1 MLIFIIFMIAI
12 RHQIFLWEINSRRMG
27 SVENVTRMADRSS
40 HRVLMDK
47 PQARA
52 NLKDLRV
59 NERKLLKRKLK
70 REN

>member
-1 MLIFIIFMIAI
+1 
-12 RHQIFLWEINSRRMG
+12 MG
-27 SVENVTRMADRSS
+27 DRSAR
-40 HRVLMDK
+40 RVLMDK
-47 PQARA
+47 PEARG